1 MKVTKILSLILALIM
16 LCSCFLVACG
26 GEEGKD
32 KVGGEVSINTNDVDE
47 SKILDLPKLSANG
60 FNGHEFRFV
69 SRKVNHVQLLT
80 HEIYAEALT
89 GDKINDAVFTRNSQI
104 EKEYNCKIVEE
115 QIASPAASAK
125 EPLMAGEYYADLLF
139 DEARLLR
146 GLAGQNLLVDLS
158 ILENMNL
165 EKAWYDKNS
174 LSGMNIGKKIFF
186 IVGDAATMDDRAS
199 WIMWFNKDHMEE
211 YDSDINLYDEVRK
224 GKWTIDRMYEL
235 MVSTAK
241 DLNGDGYLMPGEDR
255 MGYIA
260 ERYCNFGHMLA
271 CGITMGSV
279 DDSGTWVIPTSPKQ
293 ELVDAWAA
301 LRPLLTSPAREVS
314 AHIDRFTKGLGTF
327 YSGNLGTAF
336 DLGDSTYRIGALPMP
351 KLNEDQEEYQT
362 GVYYSQLCTY
372 AIPTTVEGA
381 EDWATNGFSSG
392 AEQVAYFFEVFSF
405 YSMNLLS
412 PAFYNQ
418 VLLKQVASDPESAEM
433 IELAMQNKVYDP
445 IAGYNFGGINIYSAV
460 GSNNQNGIP
469 GTDVNYDTLVSS
481 YEAKVSA
488 ARKALQQYIQFTD
501 FQNTNVA

>member
-1 MKVTKILSLILALIM
+1 
-16 LCSCFLVACG
+16 
-26 GEEGKD
+26 
-32 KVGGEVSINTNDVDE
+32 
-47 SKILDLPKLSANG
+47 
-60 FNGHEFRFV
+60 
-69 SRKVNHVQLLT
+69 
-80 HEIYAEALT
+80 
-89 GDKINDAVFTRNSQI
+89 
-104 EKEYNCKIVEE
+104 
-115 QIASPAASAK
+115 
-125 EPLMAGEYYADLLF
+125 
-139 DEARLLR
+139 
-146 GLAGQNLLVDLS
+146 
-158 ILENMNL
+158 
-165 EKAWYDKNS
+165 
-174 LSGMNIGKKIFF
+174 
-186 IVGDAATMDDRAS
+186 
-199 WIMWFNKDHMEE
+199 
-211 YDSDINLYDEVRK
+211 
-224 GKWTIDRMYEL
+224 
-235 MVSTAK
+235 
-241 DLNGDGYLMPGEDR
+241 
-255 MGYIA
+255 
-260 ERYCNFGHMLA
+260 
-271 CGITMGSV
+271 
-279 DDSGTWVIPTSPKQ
+279 
-293 ELVDAWAA
+293 
-301 LRPLLTSPAREVS
+301 
-314 AHIDRFTKGLGTF
+314 
-327 YSGNLGTAF
+327 LGTAF